1 MSSIN
6 SLVKIHELVA
16 SISRSFEF
24 VSMFFQ
30 WLTHTKLEVTQ
41 KEVEVLS
48 FAKRLFHC
56 QEKFKDG
63 KFSIKEEAT

>member
-24 VSMFFQ
+24 VSKFFQ
-30 WLTHTKLEVTQ
+30 WLTHTKLEVIQ
-41 KEVEVLS
+41 KDS
-48 FAKRLFHC
+48 FAKKLFHC